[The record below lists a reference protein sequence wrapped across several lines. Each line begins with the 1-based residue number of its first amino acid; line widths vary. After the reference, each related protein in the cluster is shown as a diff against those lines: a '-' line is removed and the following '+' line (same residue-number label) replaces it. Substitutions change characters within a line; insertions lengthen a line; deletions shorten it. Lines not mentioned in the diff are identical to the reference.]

1 MNDPNRTLKNSN
13 PCPYTPGKA
22 WWQEDV
28 EDDTADNS
36 DLYVINVLGPRG
48 GQCGWAVVNGLE
60 AVDMFKDEHRGRRF
74 YKGIATTFEVIPHRS
89 LHLADSREVRTG
101 KCKNLAN
108 SELYYASNHG
118 SYNWWQS

>member
-1 MNDPNRTLKNSN
+1 MHDPNRTLKNSN
-13 PCPYTPGKA
+13 TPAKA
-22 WWQEDV
+22 WWQEDIHEGV
-28 EDDTADNS
+28 DS
-36 DLYVINVLGPRG
+36 GDLYVINVLGPRG

-60 AVDMFKDEHRGRRF
+60 AVAMLKDAHRGRRF

-101 KCKNLAN
+101 KCKKLAN
-108 SELYYASNHG
+108 SELYYSSNHG